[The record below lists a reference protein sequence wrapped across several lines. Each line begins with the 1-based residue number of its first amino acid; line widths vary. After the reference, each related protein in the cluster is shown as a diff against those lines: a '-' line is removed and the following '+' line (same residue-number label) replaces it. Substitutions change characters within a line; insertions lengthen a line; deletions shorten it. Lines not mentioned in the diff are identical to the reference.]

1 MQVLQ
6 NEHCD
11 VFDAHFIRFEWNSL
25 IPTPS
30 FVCFTPISEVDK
42 NQEFV
47 VVVVVPIVYILMNTK
62 LKSILIKA

>member
-25 IPTPS
+25 TPTTS
-30 FVCFTPISEVDK
+30 FVCFTPNSEMDK

-47 VVVVVPIVYILMNTK
+47 VVPIVCIGMNTK